1 MGILSDFLSVKGPVV
16 GIGYGAMKEMYDQAN
31 IKAGDQQRLF
41 QGLGQDLRVERSANN
56 KMLNEK
62 LSNFRSTELDFIQ
75 NAEKYNPAY
84 AGFSDDKLKSIFAPM
99 SEYLK
104 GDTFLGKQEDIQKK
118 ITMALEL
125 SGGIKVDDP
134 YTPFKEFE
142 TKTKQAINKP
152 LEMYS
157 GLAYNTWQNQVG
169 DLSYETPEYDQTAK
183 AMDGLRIT
191 AYNFPQFYP
200 TQGQLES
207 PAMTVAR
214 MSVLNYNARQ
224 DATDANGVFD
234 PWKFDELRKDR
245 FEAIKDSVDITNAAA
260 LFGIKED
267 DFMRLVTAESP
278 FLKNITSMSSQL
290 SNPNLPIEERN
301 AIIQNVGGAI
311 LQHMDFLTNV
321 KEGLFEKVITKESID
336 TKEGEKLAKTILKV
350 NFADNAYK
358 IHDAHVTILNKANVN
373 AVGGTTSNLGIIL
386 PANAASNKIPEN
398 DGRVQEQFSFISV
411 IQGMKD
417 EVALPKKW
425 LITSST
431 GVVFEMPNMAA
442 IEQATRKKYMNT
454 VGNIPAEGVEYQ
466 GITLFPKVTKY
477 GKAGTSTVEDFN
489 MPNAELKLHA
499 MTAITLAMEG
509 YLKLTFVSK
518 SGDQYIEDSR
528 AVKALESAGVFGKNS
543 TTGMPVKYFGQ

>member
-1 MGILSDFLSVKGPVV
+1 MGILSDFLLSPV
-16 GIGYGAMKEMYDQAN
+16 GEIGYGAAAEMYDQAN

-41 QGLGQDLRVERSANN
+41 QGLGQDLRQERSANN

-75 NAEKYNPAY
+75 NAGKYNPDY
-84 AGFSDDKLKSIFAPM
+84 EGYSEDKLKSIFAPM
-99 SEYLK
+99 AKYLK
-104 GDTFLGKQEDIQKK
+104 GDTFIGKSEDIQKK
-118 ITMALEL
+118 ITSALEL
-125 SGGIKVDDP
+125 SGGIQVDDP

-142 TKTKQAINKP
+142 TKTKQAINRP

-169 DLSYETPEYDQTAK
+169 DLTYETPEYDQTAK
-183 AMDGLRIT
+183 AMEGLRIT

-200 TQGQLES
+200 TRGGLES

-267 DFMRLVTAESP
+267 DFIRLVTAESP
-278 FLKNITSMSSQL
+278 ILKNITTMSSQL

-301 AIIQNVGGAI
+301 AIVQNVGNAI
-311 LQHMDFLTNV
+311 IQHIDFLNNTQ
-321 KEGLFEKVITKESID
+321 EGLFEKVITKESIG
-336 TKEGEKLAKTILKV
+336 TKEGESLAKTVLKA
-350 NFADNAYK
+350 NFADDAYK
-358 IHDAHVTILNKANVN
+358 IHDGHVTILNKANIS
-373 AVGGTTSNLGIIL
+373 AVGGTTSNLGVIL
-386 PANAASNKIPEN
+386 PANAASTKIPEN
-398 DGRVQEQFSFISV
+398 DGRVQETFSFVSV
-411 IQGMKD
+411 PQGMED
-417 EVALPKKW
+417 GVALPKKW
-425 LITSST
+425 LAVSNT
-431 GVVFEMPNMAA
+431 GIMFELPGASA
-442 IEQATRKKYMNT
+442 IENIERRKAIPKEKGRGVPYAKGILP
-454 VGNIPAEGVEYQ
+454 VGLA
-466 GITLFPKVTKY
+466 
-477 GKAGTSTVEDFN
+477 TVENFAA
-489 MPNAELKLHA
+489 PNAELKAHA
-499 MTAITLAMEG
+499 MTVIKYAMEG
-509 YLKLTFVSK
+509 KLKLKFVSK

-543 TTGMPVKYFGQ
+543 TSGMPVKYFGQ

>member
-1 MGILSDFLSVKGPVV
+1 MGILSDFLLSPV
-16 GIGYGAMKEMYDQAN
+16 GEIGYGAAAEMYDQAN

-41 QGLGQDLRVERSANN
+41 QGLGQDLRQERSANN

-75 NAEKYNPAY
+75 NAGKYNPDY
-84 AGFSDDKLKSIFAPM
+84 EGYSEDKLKSIFAPM
-99 SEYLK
+99 AKYLK
-104 GDTFLGKQEDIQKK
+104 GDTFIGKSEDIQKK
-118 ITMALEL
+118 ITSALEL
-125 SGGIKVDDP
+125 SGGIQVDDP

-142 TKTKQAINKP
+142 TKTKQAINRP

-169 DLSYETPEYDQTAK
+169 DLTYETPEYDQTAK
-183 AMDGLRIT
+183 AMEGLRIT

-200 TQGQLES
+200 IQGGLES

-260 LFGIKED
+260 LFGIKEE

-278 FLKNITSMSSQL
+278 ILKNITTMSSQL

-301 AIIQNVGGAI
+301 AIVQNVGNAI
-311 LQHMDFLTNV
+311 IQHIDFLNNTQ
-321 KEGLFEKVITKESID
+321 EGLFEKVITKESIG
-336 TKEGEKLAKTILKV
+336 TKEGESLAKTVLKA
-350 NFADNAYK
+350 NFADDAYK
-358 IHDAHVTILNKANVN
+358 IHDGHVTILNKANIS
-373 AVGGTTSNLGIIL
+373 AVGGTTSNLGVIL
-386 PANAASNKIPEN
+386 PANAASTKIPEN
-398 DGRVQEQFSFISV
+398 DGRVQETFSFVSV
-411 IQGMKD
+411 PQGMED
-417 EVALPKKW
+417 GVALPKKW
-425 LITSST
+425 LAVSNT
-431 GVVFEMPNMAA
+431 GIMFELPGASA
-442 IEQATRKKYMNT
+442 IENIERRKAIPKEKGRGVPYAKGILP
-454 VGNIPAEGVEYQ
+454 VGLA
-466 GITLFPKVTKY
+466 
-477 GKAGTSTVEDFN
+477 TVENFAA
-489 MPNAELKLHA
+489 PNAELKAHA
-499 MTAITLAMEG
+499 MTVIKYAMEG
-509 YLKLTFVSK
+509 KLKLKFVSK

-543 TTGMPVKYFGQ
+543 TSGMPVKYFGQ